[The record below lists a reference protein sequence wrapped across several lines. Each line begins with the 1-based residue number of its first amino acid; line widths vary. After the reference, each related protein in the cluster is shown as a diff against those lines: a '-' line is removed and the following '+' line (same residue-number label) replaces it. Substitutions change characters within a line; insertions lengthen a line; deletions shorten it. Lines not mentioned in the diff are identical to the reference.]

1 MSTWSSVSSGY
12 EHVTQLMQPWP
23 TRYVLLSKDWVSGHW
38 RRVFPPRESSSAM
51 PRQGWKLFF
60 DSWFFHEHMD
70 TWLSIFSTFLDVD
83 KRYNKKQIHE
93 WMMGY
98 GFYEKQGC
106 DCVFTSIVHHGW
118 WKVLDGGGSEGQ
130 IGVAKEECVHSS
142 GPVGK
147 KLRQFAQAWT
157 KALRYLWQL
166 GIPFPNDR
174 DVKCLKKSS
183 SKCSRFWK

>member
-1 MSTWSSVSSGY
+1 
-12 EHVTQLMQPWP
+12 
-23 TRYVLLSKDWVSGHW
+23 
-38 RRVFPPRESSSAM
+38 M

-83 KRYNKKQIHE
+83 KRYKKTNPRT
-93 WMMGY
+93 WMIGY

-106 DCVFTSIVHHGW
+106 NCVFTSIVHHGW

-130 IGVAKEECVHSS
+130 TGVAKEECVHSS

-147 KLRQFAQAWT
+147 KIKTVCSGMNKSITLPLATRNPISKWQGRQVPEKVILKMFTFLKIVRAQ
-157 KALRYLWQL
+157 QHHFVN
-166 GIPFPNDR
+166 GI
-174 DVKCLKKSS
+174 L
-183 SKCSRFWK
+183 

>member
-1 MSTWSSVSSGY
+1 
-12 EHVTQLMQPWP
+12 
-23 TRYVLLSKDWVSGHW
+23 
-38 RRVFPPRESSSAM
+38 M
-51 PRQGWKLFF
+51 PRPGWKLFF

-118 WKVLDGGGSEGQ
+118 WKVLDGGGSGGQ
-130 IGVAKEECVHSS
+130 TGVAKEECVHSS

-147 KLRQFAQAWT
+147 KIKTVCSGMNKSITLPLATRNPISKWQGRQVPEKVILKMFMVLKIVRAQ
-157 KALRYLWQL
+157 QHHFVN
-166 GIPFPNDR
+166 GI
-174 DVKCLKKSS
+174 L
-183 SKCSRFWK
+183 